1 MSITGQFNFRYNVLE
16 ACSFFPANCG
26 YPHQELHNFAFL
38 LQCQV
43 SEREIFTVYSSVD
56 SKVVASRHL
65 IPLALAYGATIHK
78 AQGLT
83 LDRVEVDCSSIFKP
97 GLLGVAIGRARKKGS

>member
-1 MSITGQFNFRYNVLE
+1 MLIKNLSDSLVNGLQGVVVDLKPNAVTVKFLNITTEVK
-16 ACSFFPANCG
+16 
-26 YPHQELHNFAFL
+26 
-38 LQCQV
+38 
-43 SEREIFTVYSSVD
+43 REIFTVYSSVD

-97 GLLGVAIGRARKKGS
+97 GMLVVAIGRARKKGS